1 MRPTPGTGGSSK
13 LRGLLTDVSRR
24 VRRGLP
30 PPAARVLRSGWARLD
45 TPVRRGVAAGAVFS
59 LAAAAGVAA
68 VSGFGAATAE
78 DVHTGLPVPASQ
90 VQIISAAALAC
101 PALTPARLAGQVM
114 AESGFDPAART
125 EGGGAGVAGLRDA
138 VWDEWKPG
146 ANAQREDA
154 EANIVAL
161 AHYMCDLAGQ
171 VRQTKLDGDR
181 WRLALAAYHSGLPAV
196 RNAGRVPDD
205 AEGYVGVV
213 TGYASWYA
221 RQPEF
226 TQSGPSRSPGPVG
239 GVEPSSG
246 TPVTPVPEAYLPA
259 VVAAGKACSAVP
271 STRIAAQLMA
281 ASAFNPNLLGSTG
294 AQGIAQFNP
303 EVWARYAP
311 NATAASP
318 WDPHQAIAALGAVMC
333 RLVDEVG
340 RSGQGD
346 AYQKALAAFQW
357 GPEAVQRAGGVP
369 DSPAVRRLIALTEA
383 YTTRYQGDSRLPG
396 PRPTKPAGGP
406 SRSPAGPGGTAPSRP
421 VQGGTNN
428 GGTSTGGT
436 NTGGTSTGGTSSGG
450 TATGA
455 PAQPG
460 GTKSA
465 VPPPPRTS
473 TPPANPGPK
482 PVGGAGAIIGYGSG
496 RCIDVTDGAYQSNP
510 QLQIWTCNG
519 GPNQQWTIYSDG
531 TVRAFGRCMTVA
543 GGSTANGARIL
554 LSGCNG
560 SSSQK
565 FTLNNAHDLVNKRAD
580 KCVDATDMQTGSGT
594 RLQLWS
600 CGGTSNQKW
609 HR

>member
-1 MRPTPGTGGSSK
+1 MRPTPGAGGSSK

-30 PPAARVLRSGWARLD
+30 PPVARALRRGGARLD

-68 VSGFGAATAE
+68 ASGFGAATAE
-78 DVHTGLPVPASQ
+78 DVHTGRPVPASQ
-90 VQIISAAALAC
+90 VQVISAAALAC

-125 EGGGAGVAGLRDA
+125 EGGAGVAGLSDR

-146 ANAQREDA
+146 ADARREDP

-161 AHYMCDLAGQ
+161 AHYMCDLAGR
-171 VRQTKLDGDR
+171 VRQTELDGDR

-196 RNAGRVPDD
+196 RDAGRVPDA

-226 TQSGPSRSPGPVG
+226 TRSGPTRSPGPVG

-246 TPVTPVPEAYLPA
+246 TPATPVPEAYLPA
-259 VVAAGKACSAVP
+259 IVAAGKACSAVP

-281 ASAFNPNLLGSTG
+281 ASAFNPNLLGSSG
-294 AQGIAQFNP
+294 AQGIAQFSP
-303 EVWARYAP
+303 EVWARYVP

-346 AYQKALAAFQW
+346 SYQKALAAFQW

-383 YTTRYQGDSRLPG
+383 YTASYQGDPRLPG
-396 PRPTKPAGGP
+396 PRPGKPAGAGP
-406 SRSPAGPGGTAPSRP
+406 SRAPVGPGGTAPGRP
-421 VQGGTNN
+421 AQGGPA
-428 GGTSTGGT
+428 TGGPT
-436 NTGGTSTGGTSSGG
+436 TGGAPTGG
-450 TATGA
+450 TATGG
-455 PAQPG
+455 PVQPG

-465 VPPPPRTS
+465 APPPPPRTS
-473 TPPANPGPK
+473 TAPANPGPK

-543 GGSTANGARIL
+543 GGSTADGARIL
-554 LSGCNG
+554 LSSCTG